1 MSATLLAEA
10 KAALHSLLTGTQT
23 ASVTINGRSVAYTQA
38 NIEQLKKYVRE
49 LEALY
54 GELDADG
61 HNPSRRGCIGT
72 YG

>member
-23 ASVTINGRSVAYTQA
+23 VSVTINGRVVAYTQA
-38 NIEQLKKYVRE
+38 NIDQLKKYVRE
-49 LEALY
+49 LESQY

-61 HNPSRRGCIGT
+61 NNPSRRGCIGT